1 MNLLYQLL
9 DAPYTD
15 PDTHRRARLLNTL
28 LVGIGGLS
36 ILALLAVLLLEGNA
50 QEETLLF
57 ISVSI
62 VLIGIVII
70 FVINRYG
77 SQALAGWLFVGL
89 LVLAIAFGDTPE
101 EIVSGRSLFTLTIPI
116 LMASVLLRPH
126 SSFIIAGLTSLLLIV
141 ISANANLGFQAIPA
155 LGFFGIA
162 FIAWLSARS
171 LERAVVEV
179 RTVNQ
184 ELDERVTRRTKELKE
199 SNAQL
204 HQEILERKH
213 AEQELQAYR
222 DQLERTVAARTGEL
236 ETTNEQLHQEII
248 QHEETTRQLTI
259 SLQEKEILLKEVHH
273 RVKNNLQVI
282 SSLLDL
288 QSGSI
293 ADEGLRDILQQSR
306 NRVHSMAMVHQ
317 QLYQSQNFTQIDAA
331 DYIRELVSNLIIAHS
346 SPTKE
351 IDFHMDLASVP
362 IKLDT
367 AVPCG
372 LIINEL
378 VNNALQHAFPDNR
391 EGQIWID
398 LQKGEAHQCTVQIK
412 DDGIG
417 LPPDFDI
424 HRAQSMGLTIVN
436 AMVEQLRGEMD
447 VHSDQGTEFRIT
459 LS

>member
-1 MNLLYQLL
+1 MRKRQDNLLF
-9 DAPYTD
+9 PC
-15 PDTHRRARLLNTL
+15 
-28 LVGIGGLS
+28 
-36 ILALLAVLLLEGNA
+36 
-50 QEETLLF
+50 
-57 ISVSI
+57 
-62 VLIGIVII
+62 
-70 FVINRYG
+70 
-77 SQALAGWLFVGL
+77 
-89 LVLAIAFGDTPE
+89 
-101 EIVSGRSLFTLTIPI
+101 
-116 LMASVLLRPH
+116 
-126 SSFIIAGLTSLLLIV
+126 
-141 ISANANLGFQAIPA
+141 
-155 LGFFGIA
+155 
-162 FIAWLSARS
+162 
-171 LERAVVEV
+171 
-179 RTVNQ
+179 
-184 ELDERVTRRTKELKE
+184 KK
-199 SNAQL
+199 
-204 HQEILERKH
+204 RK
-213 AEQELQAYR
+213 YCSR
-222 DQLERTVAARTGEL
+222 
-236 ETTNEQLHQEII
+236 
-248 QHEETTRQLTI
+248 
-259 SLQEKEILLKEVHH
+259 EVHH

-293 ADEGLRDILQQSR
+293 SDEGLRDILQQSR
-306 NRVHSMAMVHQ
+306 NRVHSMAMVHR
-317 QLYQSQNFTQIDAA
+317 QLYESHNFTQIDAA

-378 VNNALQHAFPDNR
+378 VNNALQHAFPDDR

-447 VHSDQGTEFRIT
+447 VHSNQGTEFRIT
-459 LS
+459 LA